1 MSTVTKTSV
10 TKTSVTKTSVT
21 KTSELLSEIA
31 SVHAL
36 AYRELRRRGLP
47 DGVACM
53 AMERVARPMVVLAW
67 MEMIGGRPG
76 PHMIPARVAKWIGA
90 SDRTW
95 SHLWHGPQRGPL
107 RLCSDGGAGDPED
120 VRMAR
125 YSVRELS

>member
-10 TKTSVTKTSVT
+10 SN
-21 KTSELLSEIA
+21 TSELLSGIT

-53 AMERVARPMVVLAW
+53 AMERVVRPMVVLAW
-67 MEMIGGRPG
+67 METIGGRPG
-76 PHMIPARVAKWIGA
+76 PHMIPARVAKWISA
-90 SDRTW
+90 ADRTW

-107 RLCSDGGAGDPED
+107 GLCRDGGVGDPDD
-120 VRMAR
+120 VRMTR
-125 YSVRELS
+125 YSVSELS